1 MIQRQKDKY
10 TSYGISIVV
19 HVLIFT
25 AICFTGLFAKV
36 SSDAPHDI
44 DVDIYEIA
52 QEAGG
57 GGGGSTDSPAM
68 EAEAGIDDIAF
79 SVENEKLPEIAE
91 EYTKEPEKQQQYR
104 QEHHAAE
111 AAVKSDN
118 TSAGKAENSGAVT
131 GQGGTGSGTGDGN
144 GQGAGTGNGA
154 GEGSGSGNG
163 NGSTNGDGTGSG
175 NGRDEE
181 SAKVAKVPPVFLGG
195 RNPVYPQDLQDQGI
209 GGTVVL
215 RLTVSSSGTV
225 TDVDIAGSSG
235 ISQLDRAAVQ
245 AAYSYSFAPAR
256 NVYDEPVACIVN
268 KKVVFVP

>member
-10 TSYGISIVV
+10 TGYGISLIF
-19 HVLIFT
+19 HVLIFI

-44 DVDIYEIA
+44 DVDVYEIA
-52 QEAGG
+52 QDAGG
-57 GGGGSTDSPAM
+57 GGGSADSTAM
-68 EAEAGIDDIAF
+68 EAEAGAEDIAF
-79 SVENEKLPEIAE
+79 SVENENLPEIAE

-118 TSAGKAENSGAVT
+118 TSTGNAENSGAVN
-131 GQGGTGSGTGDGN
+131 GQGTGSGTGSGN
-144 GQGAGTGNGA
+144 GQGAGTGEGN
-154 GEGSGSGNG
+154 GSGTGNG
-163 NGSTNGDGTGSG
+163 NGGGNGDGTG
-175 NGRDEE
+175 GRDEE
-181 SAKVAKVPPVFLGG
+181 AAKLAKVPPVFLGG

-215 RLTVSSSGTV
+215 RLTVSSSGAV
-225 TDVDIAGSSG
+225 ADVEIAGSSG
-235 ISQLDRAAVQ
+235 ISQLDMAAVQ

-256 NVYDEPVACIVN
+256 NIYDEPVACIMN